1 MGIINNQGVFIA
13 PPLGPGDA
21 TTLTSFRED
30 DDFSTEIFD
39 ESIVLPSLPNNVGI
53 AFIKSSDSPADFAT
67 IALNG
72 TNTSTVY
79 VENTAGSVDLAVS
92 NDVYVGYKATPS
104 GISSTGI
111 TGNLYVN
118 GFIFG
123 GFQDIRLR
131 GRTRFGLN
139 TIEIDEADNSITGV
153 NSITASVGV
162 ITSMLNVNGSLIVSG
177 VSTFGPIYQESTGK
191 IIGPGNLLNS
201 PSNASISI
209 DLSQSMVSIGTIG
222 REPIWNFTNVSLT
235 NSKMATVTIVGIASG
250 SSVAMG
256 RTYTINGG
264 SNKGI
269 TWATTSVPNFDT
281 TNWSILTFRFIN
293 DDVGVSSVFANKN

>member
-13 PPLGPGDA
+13 PPLSEGEGTA
-21 TTLTSFRED
+21 ITSFRED
-30 DDFSTEIFD
+30 DDFSTELFD
-39 ESIVLPSLPNNVGI
+39 ESVVLADLPNDIGI
-53 AFIKSSDSPADFAT
+53 AFIKSSDSPADYAT

-72 TNTSTVY
+72 NNTSTIFID
-79 VENTAGSVDLAVS
+79 NTAGSADLAVS

-118 GFIFG
+118 GFIYGGFENTTFG
-123 GFQDIRLR
+123 GVS
-131 GRTRFGLN
+131 RFGDN
-139 TIEIDEADNSITGV
+139 TVEIDGDNNSITGV

-162 ITSMLNVNGSLIVSG
+162 ITSMLNVSGSLIVSG
-177 VSTFGPIYQESTGK
+177 VSTFGPIYQESKGK

-222 REPIWNFTNVSLT
+222 REPIWNLTNVPLT
-235 NSKMATVTIVGIASG
+235 TSRMATVTIVGIASG

>member
-13 PPLGPGDA
+13 PPLGEGEGTA
-21 TTLTSFRED
+21 LTSFRED
-30 DDFSTEIFD
+30 DDFSTELFD

-72 TNTSTVY
+72 NNTSTIY
-79 VENTAGSVDLAVS
+79 IENTAGSVDLAVS

-123 GFQDIRLR
+123 EFQDIRLR

-139 TIEIDEADNSITGV
+139 TIEIAETDNSITGV
-153 NSITASVGV
+153 STITANVGV
-162 ITSMLNVNGSLIVSG
+162 ITAISGITTITPVTQLNVNGDLVVSG
-177 VSTFGPIYQESTGK
+177 VSTI
-191 IIGPGNLLNS
+191 
-201 PSNASISI
+201 
-209 DLSQSMVSIGTIG
+209 
-222 REPIWNFTNVSLT
+222 
-235 NSKMATVTIVGIASG
+235 GIAST
-250 SSVAMG
+250 SSLTVNS
-256 RTYTINGG
+256 TLSFELT
-264 SNKGI
+264 SNTNLTVYARGTDGI
-269 TWATTSVPNFDT
+269 VRS
-281 TNWSILTFRFIN
+281 
-293 DDVGVSSVFANKN
+293 ANLLLS

>member
-13 PPLGPGDA
+13 PPSGSGD
-21 TTLTSFRED
+21 LTSFRED
-30 DDFSTEIFD
+30 DDFSTELFD
-39 ESIVLPSLPNNVGI
+39 ESVVLPSLPNNIGI

-72 TNTSTVY
+72 NNTSTVY

-139 TIEIDEADNSITGV
+139 TIEIDETDNSIIGIGT
-153 NSITASVGV
+153 ITANVGV
-162 ITSMLNVNGSLIVSG
+162 ITAISGITTITPVTELNVNGGLVVSG
-177 VSTFGPIYQESTGK
+177 VSTI
-191 IIGPGNLLNS
+191 
-201 PSNASISI
+201 
-209 DLSQSMVSIGTIG
+209 
-222 REPIWNFTNVSLT
+222 
-235 NSKMATVTIVGIASG
+235 GIAST
-250 SSVAMG
+250 SSLTVNS
-256 RTYTINGG
+256 TLSFELI
-264 SNKGI
+264 SNTNLRIRVRGTDGVTRVGI
-269 TWATTSVPNFDT
+269 VTLS
-281 TNWSILTFRFIN
+281 
-293 DDVGVSSVFANKN
+293 

>member
-13 PPLGPGDA
+13 PPLGEGEG
-21 TTLTSFRED
+21 TSLTSFRED
-30 DDFSTEIFD
+30 DDFSTELFD
-39 ESIVLPSLPNNVGI
+39 ESVVLPSLPNNIGI

-139 TIEIDEADNSITGV
+139 TIEIDETDNSIIGIGT
-153 NSITASVGV
+153 ITANVGV
-162 ITSMLNVNGSLIVSG
+162 ITAISGITTITPVTELNVNGGLVVSG
-177 VSTFGPIYQESTGK
+177 VSTI
-191 IIGPGNLLNS
+191 
-201 PSNASISI
+201 
-209 DLSQSMVSIGTIG
+209 
-222 REPIWNFTNVSLT
+222 
-235 NSKMATVTIVGIASG
+235 GIAST
-250 SSVAMG
+250 SSLTVNS
-256 RTYTINGG
+256 TLSFELI
-264 SNKGI
+264 SNTNLRIRVRGTDGVTRVGI
-269 TWATTSVPNFDT
+269 VTLS
-281 TNWSILTFRFIN
+281 
-293 DDVGVSSVFANKN
+293 

>member
-1 MGIINNQGVFIA
+1 MKKRRITNGIINNQGVFIA
-13 PPLGPGDA
+13 PPLGEGEG
-21 TTLTSFRED
+21 TSLTSFRED

-39 ESIVLPSLPNNVGI
+39 ESIVLPSLPNNIGI

-72 TNTSTVY
+72 NNTSTVY
-79 VENTAGSVDLAVS
+79 VENTAGSADLAVS

-139 TIEIDEADNSITGV
+139 TIEIDETDNSIIGIGT
-153 NSITASVGV
+153 ITANVGV
-162 ITSMLNVNGSLIVSG
+162 ITAISGITTITPVTELNVNGGLVVSG
-177 VSTFGPIYQESTGK
+177 VSTI
-191 IIGPGNLLNS
+191 
-201 PSNASISI
+201 
-209 DLSQSMVSIGTIG
+209 
-222 REPIWNFTNVSLT
+222 
-235 NSKMATVTIVGIASG
+235 GIAST
-250 SSVAMG
+250 SSLTVNS
-256 RTYTINGG
+256 TLSFELI
-264 SNKGI
+264 SNTNLRIRVRGTDGVTRVGI
-269 TWATTSVPNFDT
+269 VTLS
-281 TNWSILTFRFIN
+281 
-293 DDVGVSSVFANKN
+293 

>member
-67 IALNG
+67 ISLLGN
-72 TNTSTVY
+72 NTSTVY
-79 VENTAGSVDLAVS
+79 VENTAGSANLAVS

-111 TGNLYVN
+111 NGNLYVN

-123 GFQDIRLR
+123 GFENTTFG
-131 GRTRFGLN
+131 GRSRFGYN
-139 TIEIDEADNSITGV
+139 TVEIDGDNNSITGV
-153 NSITASVGV
+153 STITANVGI
-162 ITSMLNVNGSLIVSG
+162 ITSISGITTITPVTELNVNGGLVVSG
-177 VSTFGPIYQESTGK
+177 VST
-191 IIGPGNLLNS
+191 
-201 PSNASISI
+201 
-209 DLSQSMVSIGTIG
+209 
-222 REPIWNFTNVSLT
+222 
-235 NSKMATVTIVGIASG
+235 VGIAST
-250 SSVAMG
+250 SSL
-256 RTYTINGG
+256 TINSTLSFELT
-264 SNKGI
+264 SN
-269 TWATTSVPNFDT
+269 
-281 TNWSILTFRFIN
+281 TNLRFQVRGTDGVIRSADLTL
-293 DDVGVSSVFANKN
+293 S